1 MSSRTKGMIKQ
12 MYVKGEYRIKKI
24 ASFVSDL
31 SILMFNTMLLNM
43 YR

>member
-1 MSSRTKGMIKQ
+1 MIKQ